1 MKIKALFLFAFIS
14 NFSIFISYGYDS
26 LRFDGKSQFIQFNQ
40 TDQPSLDQLNL
51 ILRES
56 GLTGNY
62 SLKLLNKEVDF
73 LGMVH
78 YRYQEIFNGNPI
90 DGAMWIVH
98 TKGGN
103 IISMNGILTNKI
115 SEITAYTIE
124 SKTAYSTAYQFVVNS
139 LNDEQNS
146 KPLNNSSSFIPELFW
161 TSKNN
166 DLQNFRL
173 CYRFDIYL
181 SEAQA
186 RKYVF
191 VDVLTGKIFNYH
203 ERIHFTNST
212 GTAITVY
219 SGSQTITTD
228 LNAGSYRLRETGR
241 GNGVETYNMNNGTN
255 YGAATDFT
263 DSDNTWNNVN
273 TAKDQYATDAH
284 WGTEKTY
291 DYYFLTYGRNSVDNA
306 GLKLKS
312 YVHASLIGMGY
323 GSNVNAF
330 WDGSSMTYGDGS
342 STINPLTTLDITG
355 HEISH
360 GVTENTSGL
369 NYSYES
375 GALNEA
381 FSDCMGTAIEF
392 YGKPGTANWLIGNE
406 IGATF
411 RSMSNPNAYSQPDT
425 YLGTNW
431 ATSSGDNG
439 GVHTNSGVM
448 NYWFYLLS
456 QGGSGINDNGNT
468 FSVTGQSL
476 SKAAAITY
484 RMNSVYL
491 TSSSQYADARTYS
504 IQAAIDLYGACSNE
518 VIATTNAW
526 YAVGVG
532 AAFVSVTVVANFTAG
547 STSSC
552 TVPFTVQF
560 TNTSTGGGS
569 YSWNFGDGGT
579 STSINPSHT
588 YTSFGNYTVSLINNG
603 GTCGSNTKTQNNFIT
618 LAASAAPNSS
628 SQSSCSPTNFTFNA
642 TGNGTFNWFNAPVG
656 GTYLGTGS
664 SYSAFVNSTTT
675 FYVESN
681 TTSAPVYG
689 GIPDNTLGTGGNFS
703 NSSDRY
709 LIFNCISPSTLVSV
723 IVYATGAGNRTIE
736 LRNSSNSILQS
747 LVANLVDGANTVNL
761 NFTLPVAN
769 DLRLAIGGTSNLYR
783 NNSGAVYPY
792 NIGSSVSITN
802 SNAGTAGYYYYFYN
816 WKIQEP
822 GCISNRTAVTAT
834 ITPTPTSSI
843 TAGGPTTF
851 CQGSSVVLTNSAS
864 GLSYQWKKGTANIS
878 GATNIAYTASTTGSY
893 TCIANNSCGSAT
905 SNSINVVRNAL
916 PTATETLTG
925 NNPFCKN
932 STVLL
937 TANSGA
943 GLAYQ
948 WVKNSTSISGA
959 TNLTYTV
966 SAAGNY
972 RVQVTKI
979 STGCVKLSPSLP
991 LTTVAC
997 RNENE
1002 NIDSEFTAF
1011 PNPFNLSFT
1020 IEFSNTN
1027 PDKVELIDVA
1037 GRILETW
1044 NTTEYSSIQAG
1055 EKLPA
1060 GFYLARIWKNGEII
1074 SNLKLVKTN

>member
-14 NFSIFISYGYDS
+14 TFSIFISYGYDS

-40 TDQPSLDQLNL
+40 TDQPSFDQLNL

-56 GLTGNY
+56 GLTENY
-62 SLKLLNKEVDF
+62 SLKLLNKEVDL

-78 YRYQEIFNGNPI
+78 YRYQENFNGNPI

-98 TKGGN
+98 TKDGK
-103 IISMNGILTNKI
+103 ITSMNGILTNKI
-115 SEITAYTIE
+115 SEITVYSIE
-124 SKTAYSTAYQFVVNS
+124 SKTAYSSAYQFVIKS
-139 LNDEQNS
+139 LNEEQNS
-146 KPLNNSSSFIPELFW
+146 KPLSNSSSSIPELFW
-161 TSKNN
+161 TSEDNN
-166 DLQNFRL
+166 MQNFRL
-173 CYRFDIYL
+173 CYRFDIFL

-191 VDVLTGKIFNYH
+191 VDVITGKIFNYH

-323 GSNVNAF
+323 GNNVNAF

-360 GVTENTSGL
+360 GITENTSGL

-425 YLGTNW
+425 YLGTSW
-431 ATSSGDNG
+431 ATGSSDNG

-456 QGGSGINDNGNT
+456 QGGNGTNDNGNV
-468 FSVTGQSL
+468 FSVTGQTL

-491 TSSSQYADARTYS
+491 TSTSQYADARTYS

-532 AAFVSVTVVANFTAG
+532 AAFVSVPVVANFTAG

-552 TVPFTVQF
+552 TVPFTVLF

-588 YTSFGNYTVSLINNG
+588 YTSFGNYTVSLNNNG

-628 SQSSCSPTNFTFNA
+628 SQSSCGPTNFTFNA
-642 TGNGTFNWFNAPVG
+642 TGNGTLNWFDAPTG
-656 GTYLGTGS
+656 GIYLGTGS
-664 SYSAFVNSTTT
+664 SYSTFVNSTTT

-681 TTSAPVYG
+681 TTPAPVYG
-689 GIPDNTLGTGGNFS
+689 GIPNNTIGTGGNFS

-709 LIFNCISPSTLVSV
+709 LIFNCTSPSTLVSV

-736 LRNSSNSILQS
+736 LRNSSNTVLQS
-747 LVANLVDGANTVNL
+747 LVVNLVDGANTVNL

-783 NNSGAVYPY
+783 NNSEAVYPY

-816 WKIQEP
+816 WKIQMP

-851 CQGSSVVLTNSAS
+851 CQGSSVVLTNSAT

-905 SNSINVVRNAL
+905 SNTINVVRNAL

-937 TANSGA
+937 TANSGV

-979 STGCVKLSPSLP
+979 STGCVKLSPSLS
-991 LTTVAC
+991 LTTVVC

-1002 NIDSEFTAF
+1002 NIDSEFTVF

-1055 EKLPA
+1055 ENLPA

>member
-1 MKIKALFLFAFIS
+1 MKTKALFLFALIS
-14 NFSIFISYGYDS
+14 TFSIFISYGYDS
-26 LRFDGKSQFIQFNQ
+26 LSFDGKSQFIQFNQ
-40 TDQPSLDQLNL
+40 TEQPSLDQLNL
-51 ILRES
+51 ILKES
-56 GLTGNY
+56 GLTENY
-62 SLKLLNKEVDF
+62 SLNLLNKEVDL

-78 YRYQEIFNGNPI
+78 YRYQENFNGNPI
-90 DGAMWIVH
+90 DGAMWVVH
-98 TKGGN
+98 TVNGK
-103 IISMNGILTNKI
+103 IQSMNGVLKNHLPASAPIIINADAAYSFAFQYVVNALHDDERNSKSLTN
-115 SEITAYTIE
+115 
-124 SKTAYSTAYQFVVNS
+124 YSTT
-139 LNDEQNS
+139 
-146 KPLNNSSSFIPELFW
+146 IPELFW
-161 TSKNN
+161 ASTNN
-166 DLQNFRL
+166 DLQSLRL
-173 CYRFDIYL
+173 CYRFDIFL
-181 SEAQA
+181 RDAPA
-186 RKYVF
+186 RKLVF
-191 VDVLTGKIFNYH
+191 VDVETGKIITHH
-203 ERIHFTNST
+203 ERIQNINAP
-212 GTAITVY
+212 GTAITGY
-219 SGSQTITTD
+219 SGTQSITTD
-228 LNAGSYRLRETGR
+228 SNAGTFRLRETGR
-241 GNGVETYNMNNGTN
+241 GLGVETYNLNHGTN
-255 YGAATDFT
+255 YGSAVDFT
-263 DSDNTWNNVN
+263 DTDNTWNNVN
-273 TAKDQYATDAH
+273 ANEDQYATDAH
-284 WGTEKTY
+284 WGAEKTY
-291 DYYFLTYGRNSVDNA
+291 DYYFINFGRSSVDNA

-312 YVHASLIGMGY
+312 YIHYSTNY
-323 GSNVNAF
+323 YNAF
-330 WDGSSMTYGDGS
+330 WDGTSMTYGDGDA
-342 STINPLTTLDITG
+342 TVNPLTTLDIAG

-360 GVTENTSGL
+360 GVTEFTSNL
-369 NYSYES
+369 NYSYQS
-375 GALNEA
+375 GALNES
-381 FSDCMGTAIEF
+381 FSDCIGTAIEF
-392 YGKPGTANWLIGNE
+392 FGKPGTANWLVGSE
-406 IGATF
+406 IGETF
-411 RSMSNPNAYSQPDT
+411 RSMSNPNAYGQPDT

-431 ATSSGDNG
+431 YTGSGDNG
-439 GVHTNSGVM
+439 GVHYNSGVM

-456 QGGSGINDNGNT
+456 QGGSGTNDNGNSFT
-468 FSVTGQSL
+468 VVAQGL
-476 SKAAAITY
+476 AKAAAITY

-491 TSSSQYADARTYS
+491 TPTSQYADARTYA
-504 IQAAIDLYGACSNE
+504 IQSAIDLYGACSNE

-532 AAFVSVTVVANFTAG
+532 ATFVSVPVVANFTAG

-560 TNTSTGGGS
+560 TNTSAGGGS

-579 STSINPSHT
+579 STLINPSHT

-864 GLSYQWKKGTANIS
+864 GLSYQWKKGTTNIS
-878 GATNIAYTASTTGSY
+878 GATNISYTASTTGSY

-905 SNSINVVRNAL
+905 SNIINVVRNAL